1 MAETAKYGL
10 ESEMGCGFMGTFF
23 QLKGFRPRN
32 SVMFQDSPC
41 SKKHLDTSKSAKPQ
55 SVQGK
60 KTLSKTVPVRPRLS
74 NCRDQDRVARFS
86 DAARSSTSSSNNSA
100 SNKTSTRRHTREPT
114 FTSSELSLAL
124 ADQRKIDANGSLYR
138 ASTGNVMLLGHL
150 GNLKQNGKG
159 GKHDQKVAVEG
170 NVRKRAVDTSYYQ
183 LGNILHSPRNRLNP
197 DVIKSLGNQKYKQ
210 GKYEEALA
218 LYNQAIAI
226 DPSNACYYSNKSAA
240 LMGLGRFVEA
250 VSQCREAIR
259 IDSSYHNAH
268 CRLAKLYLRLGVA
281 EKAVHHFKCSG
292 RKAGPEDI
300 AQAQAFKNC
309 LDRCIEAQDHGNW
322 RKLLDECQ
330 TALSVGADAA
340 PQIYA
345 MKAEAWMKL
354 HRHQEAYAAIQNA
367 PLFNIE
373 LYAELLGSSATADL
387 LEVHALVYMAN
398 GRFED
403 ALAAVQHALRLDS
416 SNSMN
421 LTAEIVKSV
430 ASARLN
436 GNRLFKGSRFSEA
449 LVAYN
454 KGLEKDPYNS
464 ILLCNRA
471 ACRSKLGQYEKAV
484 EDCTAALTVR
494 PSYSKARLR
503 RANCNAK
510 LEKWDAAIQDYE
522 LLMQEIPGDEEVR
535 TALLEAKM
543 QLSKLHSGHGK
554 KTDTICNLVSVDIE
568 DNAAISQS
576 RGCEVVQ
583 TFRIYRQVKEIPGD
597 NADRFRRS
605 IRLYCT

>member
-10 ESEMGCGFMGTFF
+10 ESEIGCGFMGAFF

-41 SKKHLDTSKSAKPQ
+41 SKKHLDTSNSAKPQ

-60 KTLSKTVPVRPRLS
+60 KILSKPAAVRPRLS
-74 NCRDQDRVARFS
+74 NCRDQDRDARVS
-86 DAARSSTSSSNNSA
+86 DVARSSTSSSNNSA
-100 SNKTSTRRHTREPT
+100 SNKTLTRRLTKEPT

-124 ADQRKIDANGSLYR
+124 ADQRKIDVNGSLYR

-150 GNLKQNGKG
+150 GNLKQHGKG
-159 GKHDQKVAVEG
+159 GKYDQKVAVEG

-183 LGNILHSPRNRLNP
+183 LGNILHSPRNRLNS
-197 DVIKSLGNQKYKQ
+197 DVLKSLGNEKYKQ
-210 GKYEEALA
+210 GKYEEALS

-292 RKAGPEDI
+292 RKASPEDI

-322 RKLLDECQ
+322 RKVLDECQ
-330 TALSVGADAA
+330 TALSLGADAA

-354 HRHQEAYAAIQNA
+354 YRHQEAYTAIQNA
-367 PLFNIE
+367 PLFDIE
-373 LYAELLGSSATADL
+373 LYAELLGSSATAGL

-403 ALAAVQHALRLDS
+403 AVAAIQHALRLDS

-421 LTAEIVKSV
+421 LTAETVKSV

-484 EDCTAALTVR
+484 EDCTVALTVR

-522 LLMQEIPGDEEVR
+522 LLVQEIPGDEEVR
-535 TALLEAKM
+535 AALLEAKM
-543 QLSKLHSGHGK
+543 QLNKLHSGHGK
-554 KTDTICNLVSVDIE
+554 KTDTISNLVSV
-568 DNAAISQS
+568 SS
-576 RGCEVVQ
+576 
-583 TFRIYRQVKEIPGD
+583 
-597 NADRFRRS
+597 S
-605 IRLYCT
+605 M

>member
-23 QLKGFRPRN
+23 QLKGFNFRPRN
-32 SVMFQDSPC
+32 SVLFQDSPC
-41 SKKHLDTSKSAKPQ
+41 SKKHLDTSRSAKPQ
-55 SVQGK
+55 CVQGK
-60 KTLSKTVPVRPRLS
+60 KTLSKPVPVRPRLS
-74 NCRDQDRVARFS
+74 NCRDQDRVARVS
-86 DAARSSTSSSNNSA
+86 DAARSSTSSSNNSS
-100 SNKTSTRRHTREPT
+100 SNRTFTRRHTKEPT
-114 FTSSELSLAL
+114 FTSGELSLAL

-150 GNLKQNGKG
+150 GNLKQHGKG
-159 GKHDQKVAVEG
+159 GKLDQKVAVEG
-170 NVRKRAVDTSYYQ
+170 TVRKRAGDRSYQ

-197 DVIKSLGNQKYKQ
+197 DVIKTLGNEKYKQ
-210 GKYEEALA
+210 GKYEEAVA

-240 LMGLGRFVEA
+240 LMGLGRLVEA

-268 CRLAKLYLRLGVA
+268 CRLAKLYLRLGIA
-281 EKAVHHFKCSG
+281 EKAIHHFKCLG
-292 RKAGPEDI
+292 RKAGPEDV
-300 AQAQAFKNC
+300 ARAQAFKNC

-330 TALSVGADAA
+330 TALSLGADSA

-345 MKAEAWMKL
+345 MNAEAFMKL
-354 HRHQEAYAAIQNA
+354 HRHQEAYIVIQNA
-367 PLFNIE
+367 PHFNVEI
-373 LYAELLGSSATADL
+373 YTELLGSSAAAGL

-403 ALAAVQHALRLDS
+403 AVAAVQHALRLDS
-416 SNSMN
+416 SNSLN
-421 LTAEIVKSV
+421 LTAETVKSV

-471 ACRSKLGQYEKAV
+471 ACRSKLGQYEKAA

-494 PSYSKARLR
+494 PAYSKARLR

-522 LLMQEIPGDEEVR
+522 LLMQEIPGDEEV
-535 TALLEAKM
+535 TAALLEAKM
-543 QLSKLHSGHGK
+543 QLNKLHSGNG
-554 KTDTICNLVSVDIE
+554 
-568 DNAAISQS
+568 
-576 RGCEVVQ
+576 
-583 TFRIYRQVKEIPGD
+583 
-597 NADRFRRS
+597 
-605 IRLYCT
+605 